1 MIKLFRKIRQ
11 NLVSEGKTGKYFKY
25 AIGEIILVVIGILI
39 AVQINNSSQQN
50 TNRKQV
56 ETILRSI
63 FYSLE
68 SDMANPINSY
78 LGFCDFKDSLNS
90 LVLNKTLTFQQYES
104 TGKGFRSLS
113 RLLNYEFEPFQF
125 EDQAYKRMMANIEII
140 PEQYMSII
148 EMLQDVYG
156 KEVLVVNDVAID
168 LKNFVDEI
176 DDKYQN
182 NYEWYSDTDSLH
194 FEQRINYLLNSPDHL
209 NDVRRHQEIIN
220 HLKTHLQAL
229 KMKASIA
236 YSKIHQEL
244 MPLEPFSEIAN
255 RTYFPNAEELAE
267 YVGLYEP
274 EEGIGDPLKLAAK
287 KYYLTEINAGIKL
300 MKSSVDKFV
309 PSSRPETHYMKF
321 DRNAK
326 GQVNAMTIVMIN
338 SVGEKRSIQ
347 YKKMN

>member
-1 MIKLFRKIRQ
+1 MIKFFRKIRR
-11 NLVSEGKTGKYFKY
+11 NLLSEGKTGKYFKY
-25 AIGEIILVVIGILI
+25 AIGEILLVVIGILI
-39 AVQINNSSQQN
+39 ALQINNSNQKN

-63 FYSLE
+63 FYNLE

-78 LGFCDFKDSLNS
+78 LGFCDFKDSLNT
-90 LVLNKTLTFQQYES
+90 LVLNKTLTFKNYES
-104 TGKGFRSLS
+104 AGKGFRSLS

-125 EDQAYKRMMANIEII
+125 EDQAYERMMANIEII
-140 PEQYMSII
+140 PEEYMSIV

-156 KEVLVVNDVAID
+156 KEVLVVNEVAID

-182 NYEWYSDTDSLH
+182 NYDWYSDTDSLH
-194 FEQRINYLLNSPDHL
+194 FRQRINYFLNNPDHL
-209 NDVRRHQEIIN
+209 NDVRRHQEIVN
-220 HLKTHLQAL
+220 HLETHLQAL

-244 MPLEPFSEIAN
+244 MPLEPFSKIVN
-255 RTYFPNAEELAE
+255 RTYFPNEEELAD
-267 YVGLYEP
+267 YVGLYETA
-274 EEGIGDPLKLAAK
+274 EGTGDPLQLEAK
-287 KYYLTEINAGIKL
+287 EYYLTDINGGIKL
-300 MKSSVDKFV
+300 MKSSDDKFV

-321 DRNAK
+321 DRNEE
-326 GQVNAMTIVMIN
+326 GNVNAMTIVIKN
-338 SVGEKRSIQ
+338 SVGEKRNIR